1 MNMTQMNWPEA
12 IGMYGL
18 LILSFGKNGGFIA
31 LAALL
36 IALGMMIFG

>member
-1 MNMTQMNWPEA
+1 MAQMNWLEA

-36 IALGMMIFG
+36 IALGVIFG